1 MTNRLAWRAFCVAV
15 AAGSLA
21 VGMALGSAAI
31 LRRAAARVS
40 HREPT
45 EERWLE
51 ERGPENPRL
60 SARGREL
67 FLKSC
72 AHCHAAD
79 ARGDEGPDLHGLQ
92 VSDRYISRVITRGVE
107 GEMPAF
113 GRKHGAADV
122 AALTAY
128 LRSLD

>member
-1 MTNRLAWRAFCVAV
+1 MTISLAWRAFLAAV
-15 AAGSLA
+15 TAGSLS
-21 VGMALGSAAI
+21 VGLALASAAV
-31 LRRAAARVS
+31 LRRAAAGVS
-40 HREPT
+40 HQQPT
-45 EERWLE
+45 EDHWLE
-51 ERGPENPRL
+51 PRRPDSPAVL
-60 SARGREL
+60 LRGREL

-92 VSDRYISRVITRGVE
+92 VSDRYIARVITRGVE

-113 GRKHGAADV
+113 AKKHGPADV

>member
-1 MTNRLAWRAFCVAV
+1 MTISLAWRAFWAAV
-15 AAGSLA
+15 TAGGLA
-21 VGMALGSAAI
+21 VGVALASAAV
-31 LRRAAARVS
+31 LRHTAGGAS
-40 HREPT
+40 HQEPT

-51 ERGPENPRL
+51 ERRSDSPVL
-60 SARGREL
+60 LARGREL

-92 VSDRYISRVITRGVE
+92 VSDRYIARVITRGVE

-113 GRKHGAADV
+113 GKKHGSEDV

>member
-1 MTNRLAWRAFCVAV
+1 MTNSLEWRASCVAIAV
-15 AAGSLA
+15 GSLA
-21 VGMALGSAAI
+21 VGIALGAAAI
-31 LRRAAARVS
+31 LRRAAASVS
-40 HREPT
+40 HQEPT

-51 ERGPENPRL
+51 ERRPESPQL
-60 SARGREL
+60 LARGREL

-113 GRKHGAADV
+113 GNKHGSADV

>member
-1 MTNRLAWRAFCVAV
+1 MTISLAWRAFWA
-15 AAGSLA
+15 AATAGSLS
-21 VGMALGSAAI
+21 VGLALASAAV
-31 LRRAAARVS
+31 LRHTASGVS
-40 HREPT
+40 HQQPT
-45 EERWLE
+45 AEYWLE
-51 ERGPENPRL
+51 ERRPDSPAVL
-60 SARGREL
+60 ARGREL

-92 VSDRYISRVITRGVE
+92 VSDRYIARVITRGVE

-113 GRKHGAADV
+113 GKKHGPADV